1 MLVVQR
7 LSGWLV
13 GRGCGRSVGG
23 EGRVEALP
31 LPLCL
36 LLLTDLLLLSEEG
49 EVVLVVPAAVSVV
62 PLDSDHQVCDSG
74 GQAGRQEEEC

>member
-1 MLVVQR
+1 M
-7 LSGWLV
+7 
-13 GRGCGRSVGG
+13 
-23 EGRVEALP
+23 ETLP

-62 PLDSDHQVCDSG
+62 PLDSDHQVRETG
-74 GQAGRQEEEC
+74 GQAGRQEEECRHGHGHGGRLVRLSHHD

>member
-1 MLVVQR
+1 M
-7 LSGWLV
+7 
-13 GRGCGRSVGG
+13 
-23 EGRVEALP
+23 EALP
-31 LPLCL
+31 LFLCL

-74 GQAGRQEEEC
+74 APAGRQEEECRHGHGRGHGHGGRLVRLSQHD